1 MAAGRDFDS
10 GGGISV
16 IYGPPPPGGPVF
28 DSRPVID
35 TRAREE
41 IRRREREAART
52 PTTPTPTPI
61 PNDPV
66 AGVPDLEAPP
76 DANWPFNYPFNPPGA
91 PRSSAPHPD
100 AGVEAKIQKY
110 CSDLFGHGGDAWY
123 ECVHRWRRLLRGPF
137 STADLD
143 RAARTQKRLSAR
155 DRALQPARRRVSRN
169 AREAAI
175 GFGISG
181 RALPAPQR
189 GTGLVGRESVQ
200 DLDVLA
206 GAFGFIL
213 RRVIPIIIREA
224 VKRAPR
230 ETPQRRIPRR
240 APQRTAPQPRRARP
254 PRRRIEP
261 QRNPFRRRIP
271 DPFQFPQFPRL
282 PDQPRP
288 VPRTLP
294 RPETPTPRLP
304 REISVPTLPN
314 LPTPQIPAPIPRYPS
329 REVSPNE
336 QPRRRPRPQR
346 SPQTRPRQ
354 LPTWPFAFPIPFAIP
369 QGSPALGVPQLDPLP
384 GVDIPTPEPSPGL
397 TPNQSGVLQS
407 LAAQPQFDTD
417 PCRECAAQRR
427 ERQKRRK
434 CDIRYNVAWTSGPKK
449 GELAGSRCFRFLER

>member
-35 TRAREE
+35 TRARDE
-41 IRRREREAART
+41 IARRSRQPT
-52 PTTPTPTPI
+52 PTTPTPTPTPI
-61 PNDPV
+61 PGEPV
-66 AGVPDLEAPP
+66 AGIPDLEAPP
-76 DANWPFNYPFNPPGA
+76 NANWPFNYPFNPPGA

-100 AGVEAKIQKY
+100 AGVEARIQKY
-110 CSDLFGHGGDAWY
+110 CSDLFGHGGDSWF

-137 STADLD
+137 SIAELD

-155 DRALQPARRRVSRN
+155 DRALQPARQRVSRN
-169 AREAAI
+169 ARASAI
-175 GFGISG
+175 GLVSGEPGPLGQLGRNAPGAIDSIQGQVVFGP
-181 RALPAPQR
+181 AL
-189 GTGLVGRESVQ
+189 GY
-200 DLDVLA
+200 
-206 GAFGFIL
+206 IL

-240 APQRTAPQPRRARP
+240 APQRTTPQPRRARP

-282 PDQPRP
+282 PDQPQP

-336 QPRRRPRPQR
+336 PQRRRRRTPRTQPRTIPQWPAAIPLPFGIGQR
-346 SPQTRPRQ
+346 SAPSWTM
-354 LPTWPFAFPIPFAIP
+354 PT
-369 QGSPALGVPQLDPLP
+369 LDPFP
-384 GVDIPTPEPSPGL
+384 GTPGTPQPTPGL
-397 TPNQSGVLQS
+397 TPQQSGVLQS